1 MEHLTQPEV
10 GLSLPLSSKTTALAL
25 PQLSESQSNV
35 LARKDDGSIKTSSP
49 QGLSPASTHGATK
62 DSAAIVSCGNFTLA
76 TSNLAS
82 VNDLLSVDWLKP
94 VWPKASNFNSSAAR
108 ARMEGD

>member
-1 MEHLTQPEV
+1 M
-10 GLSLPLSSKTTALAL
+10 SSSPLSSKTTALAL

-49 QGLSPASTHGATK
+49 QGLSPASTHGATE
-62 DSAAIVSCGNFTLA
+62 DNFTLA

-82 VNDLLSVDWLKP
+82 VNGLLSVDWLKP
-94 VWPKASNFNSSAAR
+94 VWPKASNFNSSAAL